1 MGLKVSVESVMR
13 SPPVTALFS
22 DSVLSIADKMF
33 TNNIGS
39 VIVMSGG
46 APGGIVT
53 ERDIVRC
60 IVKEHKDPL
69 KTKAQ
74 EIMSTPLVTIEA
86 DKTLKDAIEMMR
98 DKNVRR
104 LAVTKKGRL
113 VGVVSERRA
122 LDALV

>member
-1 MGLKVSVESVMR
+1 MGLKASVESVMR

-39 VIVMSGG
+39 IIVMSGG
-46 APGGIVT
+46 VPGGIVT

-60 IVKEHKDPL
+60 IVKEHKDPM

-86 DKTLKDAIEMMR
+86 EKTLKDAIEMMR

>member
-1 MGLKVSVESVMR
+1 MGINASVESVMR

-39 VIVMSGG
+39 VVVMSGG
-46 APGGIVT
+46 APSGIVT

-60 IVKEHKDPL
+60 LVKDRKDPM

-74 EIMSTPLVTIEA
+74 EIMSTPLVAIEA

-98 DKNVRR
+98 NKNVRR

-113 VGVVSERRA
+113 IGVVSERRA